1 MNERKYELAGK
12 VNEDTKVSKIRIE
25 NSRKELMHKENIVI
39 PRPKQINQDNAAAA
53 SAAQDEIK
61 SRIERDYKEFQETR
75 TFRFPTWLYGPPKG
89 KLFKVEVEDCPRFG
103 DTAHVEFD
111 SARTAFLSIDMQ
123 IDFCGPNG
131 YVDVM
136 NYDLGLTS
144 APIKSIRHV
153 LDTIR
158 NGTDIK
164 VIHTREGHL
173 PDLSDAP
180 YNKVLRSKI
189 IGNGVGIGDVPD
201 GGLGRLLVRGEKN
214 WDIIDD
220 LYPIRGEYII
230 DKAGKGAFG
239 QSNLP
244 LILRNLGITHLVITG
259 ITTDVCVHTIMREA
273 NDFGYWCTLL
283 KDGTG
288 ATDFDNYQAAI
299 KQIKMQGGV
308 FGWVSDSSNF
318 VKSVKS
324 TFNGDSKQ

>member
-1 MNERKYELAGK
+1 MSAKKTGK
-12 VNEDTKVSKIRIE
+12 VPIPFPNQGFIGALRDELLERAQKDYE
-25 NSRKELMHKENIVI
+25 NFKKTS
-39 PRPKQINQDNAAAA
+39 
-53 SAAQDEIK
+53 
-61 SRIERDYKEFQETR
+61 
-75 TFRFPTWLYGPPKG
+75 TFEFPTWLYGPPKG

-103 DTAHVEFD
+103 DTAYVEFD
-111 SARTAFLSIDMQ
+111 SGRTAFLSIDMQ
-123 IDFCGPNG
+123 VDFCGPKG

-136 NYDLGLTS
+136 GYDLGLTS
-144 APIKSIRHV
+144 AAIKPIMYV
-153 LDTIR
+153 LHTIR

-164 VIHTREGHL
+164 VMHTREGHL

-180 YNKVLRSKI
+180 YNKILRSKI
-189 IGNGVGIGDVPD
+189 IGDGVGIGNIPK
-201 GGLGRLLVRGEKN
+201 GGMGRLLVRGEKN

-220 LYPIRGEYII
+220 LYPIEGEYVI

-273 NDFGYWCTLL
+273 NDYGYWCLLL

-288 ATDFDNYQAAI
+288 ATDYENFQAAI

-308 FGWVSDSSNF
+308 FGWVSDSAKF
-318 VKSVKS
+318 VRGIKSAFHKDHS
-324 TFNGDSKQ
+324 

>member
-1 MNERKYELAGK
+1 MTTVKKKIVSQPSAPPSSNTDFTSATRDAVLNRVEQDYE
-12 VNEDTKVSKIRIE
+12 
-25 NSRKELMHKENIVI
+25 
-39 PRPKQINQDNAAAA
+39 
-53 SAAQDEIK
+53 
-61 SRIERDYKEFQETR
+61 EFKKTR
-75 TFRFPTWLYGPPKG
+75 TFRYPTWLYGPIKG
-89 KLFKVEVEDCPRFG
+89 RLFKVEVEDCPRFG
-103 DTAHVEFD
+103 ETAYVEFD

-123 IDFCGPNG
+123 VDFCGQKG

-136 NYDLGLTS
+136 GYDLGLTS
-144 APIKSIRHV
+144 APIKPIHYV
-153 LDTIR
+153 LYNIR

-164 VIHTREGHL
+164 VIHTREGHV

-189 IGNGVGIGDVPD
+189 IGNGVGIGDTPN

-220 LYPIRGEYII
+220 LYPIPGEYVV

-244 LILRNLGITHLVITG
+244 LLLKNLGVTHLVITG

-273 NDFGYWCTLL
+273 NDSGYWCVLL

-288 ATDFDNYQAAI
+288 ATDYGNHQAAI

-308 FGWVSDSSNF
+308 FGWVSDSKRF
-318 VKSVKS
+318 VEGVKSAFK
-324 TFNGDSKQ
+324 NE

>member
-1 MNERKYELAGK
+1 MN
-12 VNEDTKVSKIRIE
+12 TKKDVPTFPPISNNDFTSAVRD
-25 NSRKELMHKENIVI
+25 
-39 PRPKQINQDNAAAA
+39 QILN
-53 SAAQDEIK
+53 
-61 SRIERDYKEFQETR
+61 RVERDYEEFKKTH
-75 TFRFPTWLYGPPKG
+75 TFNFPTWLYGPPKG

-103 DTAHVEFD
+103 DNAFVEFD
-111 SARTAFLSIDMQ
+111 SGRTAFLSIDMQ
-123 IDFCGPNG
+123 IDFCGPKG

-136 NYDLGLTS
+136 GYDLGLTS
-144 APIKSIRHV
+144 APIKPIMSV
-153 LDTIR
+153 LHTIR

-189 IGNGVGIGDVPD
+189 IGNGVGIGDIPK

-220 LYPIRGEYII
+220 LYPIPGEYII

-244 LILRNLGITHLVITG
+244 SILNNLGITHLVITG
-259 ITTDVCVHTIMREA
+259 ITSDVCVHTVMREA
-273 NDFGYWCTLL
+273 NDYGYWCTLL

-288 ATDFDNYQAAI
+288 ATDYGNYQAAI

-308 FGWVSDSSNF
+308 FGWVSDSHKF
-318 VKSVKS
+318 VVALKSAFKIGLV
-324 TFNGDSKQ
+324 

>member
-1 MNERKYELAGK
+1 MTN
-12 VNEDTKVSKIRIE
+12 TKKI
-25 NSRKELMHKENIVI
+25 
-39 PRPKQINQDNAAAA
+39 
-53 SAAQDEIK
+53 AAQPSPSSNTDFT
-61 SRIERDYKEFQETR
+61 SATRDALSNRVEQDYEEFKKTR
-75 TFRFPTWLYGPPKG
+75 TFRYPTWLYGPIKG

-103 DTAHVEFD
+103 DTAYVEFD

-123 IDFCGPNG
+123 VDFCGEKG

-136 NYDLGLTS
+136 GYDLGLTS
-144 APIKSIRHV
+144 APIKPIHYV
-153 LDTIR
+153 LYNIR

-164 VIHTREGHL
+164 VVYTREGHV

-180 YNKVLRSKI
+180 YNKILRSKI
-189 IGNGVGIGDVPD
+189 IGNGVGIGDTPN

-214 WDIIDD
+214 WDIIED
-220 LYPIRGEYII
+220 LYPVPGEYVI

-244 LILRNLGITHLVITG
+244 LLLKNLGITHLVITG

-273 NDFGYWCTLL
+273 NDYGYWCLLL

-288 ATDFDNYQAAI
+288 ATDYGNHQAAI

-308 FGWVSDSSNF
+308 FGWVSDSKRF
-318 VKSVKS
+318 VEGIKSAFK
-324 TFNGDSKQ
+324 NK

>member
-1 MNERKYELAGK
+1 MSSNSKKGIAQSQEPNRDFVSGARDEMLKRVQEDYE
-12 VNEDTKVSKIRIE
+12 
-25 NSRKELMHKENIVI
+25 
-39 PRPKQINQDNAAAA
+39 
-53 SAAQDEIK
+53 
-61 SRIERDYKEFQETR
+61 EFKRTR
-75 TFRFPTWLYGPPKG
+75 TFKYPTWLYGPIKG

-103 DTAHVEFD
+103 DTAYVEFD

-123 IDFCGPNG
+123 IDFCGPKG

-136 NYDLGLTS
+136 GYDLGLTS
-144 APIKSIRHV
+144 APIKPIHFV
-153 LDTIR
+153 LHNIR
-158 NGTDIK
+158 NKTDIK

-189 IGNGVGIGDVPD
+189 IGNGVGIGDTPK

-220 LYPIRGEYII
+220 LYPVPGEFVV

-244 LILRNLGITHLVITG
+244 LLLKNLGITHIVITG

-273 NDFGYWCTLL
+273 NDNGYWCLLL

-288 ATDFDNYQAAI
+288 ATDYGNYQAAI

-308 FGWVSDSSNF
+308 FGWVSDSKRF
-318 VKSVKS
+318 VEGVRVA
-324 TFNGDSKQ
+324 FGN

>member
-1 MNERKYELAGK
+1 MHLVRYWQSGEMPLLREAKTNKMNPKNIPSSAVPNK
-12 VNEDTKVSKIRIE
+12 DFTSA
-25 NSRKELMHKENIVI
+25 SR
-39 PRPKQINQDNAAAA
+39 
-53 SAAQDEIK
+53 DEVLN
-61 SRIERDYKEFQETR
+61 RVEQDYKDFKKTR
-75 TFRFPTWLYGPPKG
+75 TFKFPTWLYGPIKG
-89 KLFKVEVEDCPRFG
+89 KLLRLEVEDCPNFG
-103 DTAHVEFD
+103 DKAFVEFD

-123 IDFCGPNG
+123 VDFCGPKG

-136 NYDLGLTS
+136 GYDLGLTS
-144 APIKSIRHV
+144 APIKPIMHI
-153 LDTIR
+153 LYTIR
-158 NGTDIK
+158 NETDIK

-180 YNKVLRSKI
+180 YNKILRSKI
-189 IGNGVGIGDVPD
+189 IGNGVGIGNIPD

-220 LYPIRGEYII
+220 LYPIPGEYIV

-273 NDFGYWCTLL
+273 NDNGYWCTLI

-288 ATDFDNYQAAI
+288 ATDYGNYQAAI

-308 FGWVSDSSNF
+308 FGWVSDSSKFTNAVRSAF
-318 VKSVKS
+318 KE
-324 TFNGDSKQ
+324 G

>member
-1 MNERKYELAGK
+1 MTTVKKKIVSQPSTPPSSNTDFTSATRDAVLNRVEEDYE
-12 VNEDTKVSKIRIE
+12 
-25 NSRKELMHKENIVI
+25 
-39 PRPKQINQDNAAAA
+39 
-53 SAAQDEIK
+53 
-61 SRIERDYKEFQETR
+61 EFKKTR
-75 TFRFPTWLYGPPKG
+75 TFRYPTWLYGPIKG
-89 KLFKVEVEDCPRFG
+89 RLFKVEVEDCPRFG
-103 DTAHVEFD
+103 ETAYVEFD

-123 IDFCGPNG
+123 VDFCGQKG

-136 NYDLGLTS
+136 GYDLGLTS
-144 APIKSIRHV
+144 APIKPIHYV
-153 LDTIR
+153 LYNIR

-164 VIHTREGHL
+164 VIHTREGHV

-189 IGNGVGIGDVPD
+189 IGNGVGIGDTPS

-220 LYPIRGEYII
+220 LYPIPGEYVV

-244 LILRNLGITHLVITG
+244 LLLKNLGVTHLVITG

-273 NDFGYWCTLL
+273 NDHGYWCIML

-288 ATDFDNYQAAI
+288 ATDYGNYQAAV

-308 FGWVSDSSNF
+308 FGWVSDSKRF
-318 VKSVKS
+318 VEGVKSAFK
-324 TFNGDSKQ
+324 NK

>member
-1 MNERKYELAGK
+1 MTN
-12 VNEDTKVSKIRIE
+12 TKKI
-25 NSRKELMHKENIVI
+25 
-39 PRPKQINQDNAAAA
+39 
-53 SAAQDEIK
+53 AAQPSPSSPSSNTDFT
-61 SRIERDYKEFQETR
+61 SATRDALSNRVEQDYEEFKKTR
-75 TFRFPTWLYGPPKG
+75 TFRYPTWLYGPIKG

-103 DTAHVEFD
+103 DTAYVEFD

-123 IDFCGPNG
+123 VDFCGEKG

-136 NYDLGLTS
+136 GYDLGLTS
-144 APIKSIRHV
+144 APIKPIHYV
-153 LDTIR
+153 LYNIR

-164 VIHTREGHL
+164 VVYTREGHV

-180 YNKVLRSKI
+180 YNKILRSKI
-189 IGNGVGIGDVPD
+189 IGNGVGIGDTPN

-214 WDIIDD
+214 WDIIED
-220 LYPIRGEYII
+220 LYPVPGEYVI

-244 LILRNLGITHLVITG
+244 LLLKNLGITHLVITG

-273 NDFGYWCTLL
+273 NDYGYWCLLL

-288 ATDFDNYQAAI
+288 ATDYGNHQAAI

-308 FGWVSDSSNF
+308 FGWVSDSKRF
-318 VKSVKS
+318 VEGIKSAFK
-324 TFNGDSKQ
+324 NK

>member
-1 MNERKYELAGK
+1 MNRKKSLTQSPVPNK
-12 VNEDTKVSKIRIE
+12 DFV
-25 NSRKELMHKENIVI
+25 
-39 PRPKQINQDNAAAA
+39 
-53 SAAQDEIK
+53 SAARDEILN
-61 SRIERDYKEFQETR
+61 RVEQDYERFKNTH
-75 TFRFPTWLYGPPKG
+75 TFEYPTWIYGPPKG
-89 KLFKVEVEDCPRFG
+89 KLFNVEVEDCPRFG
-103 DTAHVEFD
+103 DKAFVEFD

-123 IDFCGPNG
+123 VDFCGPKG

-136 NYDLGLTS
+136 GYDLGLTS
-144 APIKSIRHV
+144 APIKPIMFA

-158 NGTDIK
+158 NSETDIK

-180 YNKVLRSKI
+180 YNKILRSKI
-189 IGNGVGIGDVPD
+189 IGDGVGIGNIPQ

-220 LYPIRGEYII
+220 LYPVPGEYVV
-230 DKAGKGAFG
+230 DKTGKGAFG

-244 LILRNLGITHLVITG
+244 LILKNLGITHLVITG

-273 NDFGYWCTLL
+273 NDHGYWCTLL

-288 ATDFDNYQAAI
+288 ATDYSNYLAAI

-308 FGWVSDSSNF
+308 FGWVSDSRKF
-318 VKSVKS
+318 VDGIRSAFK
-324 TFNGDSKQ
+324 